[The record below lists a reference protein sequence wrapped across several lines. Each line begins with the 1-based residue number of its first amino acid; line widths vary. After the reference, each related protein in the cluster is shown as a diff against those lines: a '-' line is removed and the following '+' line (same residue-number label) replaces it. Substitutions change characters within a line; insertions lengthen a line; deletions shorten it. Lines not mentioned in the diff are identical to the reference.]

1 MTRKQVRRWLI
12 IAALALG
19 AAAAIARTPVNP
31 ARAAQA
37 RAAKPAPYRPAN
49 GC

>member
-1 MTRKQVRRWLI
+1 MTAAQLRRWLA

-19 AAAAIARTPVNP
+19 AAAAAAGTPVKP
-31 ARAAQA
+31 ISAAHSV
-37 RAAKPAPYRPAN
+37 KTAPRPAS